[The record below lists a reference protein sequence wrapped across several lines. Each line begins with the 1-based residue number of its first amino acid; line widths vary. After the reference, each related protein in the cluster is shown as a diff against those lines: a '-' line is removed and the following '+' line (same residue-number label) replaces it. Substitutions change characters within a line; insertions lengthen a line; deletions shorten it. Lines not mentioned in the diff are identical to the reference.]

1 MKKMLLFVLLVLA
14 SNTVSAQNK
23 RLDLQK
29 GEGDTSAQKES
40 LRKLKNWRID
50 ERFGEADT
58 LAIDTLSLNYQDN
71 YPIYNYS
78 LSSAWNGNLGSPVQ
92 SRLYFDRVTT
102 GIDFYSAAYA
112 PYLLTPSKVNLYN
125 THIPFSEI
133 AYRTTSARYQEE
145 DYIRALFT
153 INMTPHWNIGMNIN
167 KIYARGQYK
176 QQASDMLSGAFWATY
191 YVRNYTMNSIF
202 TINRYRNYLNGGI
215 VSRDYILY
223 PEKVDAT
230 DIDTENI
237 PINLENTKAKYQ
249 NYSYFVNQKLN
260 IGYWRKVPVVSD
272 STEIVPIHKGDST
285 DLATISLESDS
296 ILLKMDSISKG
307 AKTIEKPKEI
317 EKSTE
322 TKAETS
328 AVESNEEYEET
339 YVKLASIIHTIDLED
354 TKRIFQEKSPL
365 PTAFYKNTYYG
376 DHRTLDLNRKW
387 QLRNV
392 LALELNQDINPF
404 GFAAGV
410 FVEHEYIHYSAA
422 TDTFRLNNYNSNNVR
437 VGGVIKRRS
446 KGWLQYEALVQTDIS
461 GEKAGDY
468 LLKGTLASDFSF
480 AKEPVHLEAD
490 ARIYQETYLNYYNAL
505 NTNHF
510 KWTYNFDAKQA
521 QQFGARLSLPKRDIS
536 IGVRAENVNNLMYF
550 GLDSLPT
557 QSNDLIQ
564 VLAADVK
571 VGLHFG
577 VFNWENQI
585 VYQQSSD
592 SKALPLPELTL
603 YSNMYYKAKWFKVL
617 DSQIGVSCRYNTAYY
632 GNLFVPSTGAFVHQ
646 NKQLIGNYP
655 LSNIY
660 ANFKVRTVRF
670 FLQYTNA
677 TQRLLDTRDYFEMTA
692 HPLNPSTIQF
702 GFSWNF
708 YD

>member
-1 MKKMLLFVLLVLA
+1 M
-14 SNTVSAQNK
+14 SAQNK
-23 RLDLQK
+23 RLDPHK
-29 GEGDTSAQKES
+29 GEGHEHAKKES

-78 LSSAWNGNLGSPVQ
+78 LASAWNGNLGSPVQ

-112 PYLLTPSKVNLYN
+112 PYLLTPSKVRLYN
-125 THIPFSEI
+125 THVPFSEI

-153 INMTPHWNIGMNIN
+153 INMTAHWNVGMKIN

-191 YVRNYTMNSIF
+191 YGRNYSMNSIF

-215 VSRDYILY
+215 VSRDYILH
-223 PEKVDAT
+223 PDKVDAT

-260 IGYWRKVPVVSD
+260 IGYWKKVLVAPD
-272 STEIVPIHKGDST
+272 STEIAPILMGDST
-285 DLATISLESDS
+285 DVAAIRLESDS
-296 ILLKMDSISKG
+296 INLKNNSINNV
-307 AKTIEKPKEI
+307 AKTVEKVEGT
-317 EKSTE
+317 EKSAAV
-322 TKAETS
+322 KAEAN
-328 AVESNEEYEET
+328 AVESEEEYEEE

-354 TKRIFQEKSPL
+354 TKRTFQEKSPL

-392 LALELNQDINPF
+392 LALELNQAVNPL

-410 FVEHEYIHYSAA
+410 FAEHEYVHYSAA
-422 TDTFRLNNYNSNNVR
+422 TDTLRLNSHNSNNLR
-437 VGGVIKRRS
+437 VGGVLKRRS
-446 KGWLQYEALVQTDIS
+446 KGWLQYDALVQTDIS

-468 LLKGTLASDFSF
+468 LLKGTLASDF
-480 AKEPVHLEAD
+480 KLGNEPIHLEAD
-490 ARIYQETYLNYYNAL
+490 ACIYQDTYLNYYSEF

-510 KWTYNFDAKQA
+510 KWTHKMDPKQA
-521 QQFGARLSLPKRDIS
+521 QQFGARLSLPNRDIS
-536 IGVRAENVNNLMYF
+536 FGVRAENVNNLMYF
-550 GLDSLPT
+550 GLDSLPS

-577 VFNWENQI
+577 VYNWENQV

-592 SKALPLPELTL
+592 KKALPLPELTL

-617 DSQIGVSCRYNTAYY
+617 DAQIGVSCRYNTAYY

-655 LSNIY
+655 LCNIY

-670 FLQYTNA
+670 FVQYNHA
-677 TQRLLDTRDYFEMTA
+677 NQSLLDMRDYFEMTA
-692 HPLNPSTIQF
+692 SPLNPSTIQF
-702 GFSWNF
+702 GFSWSF

>member
-1 MKKMLLFVLLVLA
+1 M
-14 SNTVSAQNK
+14 SAQNK
-23 RLDLQK
+23 RLDLHK
-29 GEGDTSAQKES
+29 GEGHTHQKES

-112 PYLLTPSKVNLYN
+112 PYLLTPSKVRLYN

-133 AYRTTSARYQEE
+133 AYRTTSARYHEE

-153 INMTPHWNIGMNIN
+153 INMTAHWNIGMKIN

-191 YVRNYTMNSIF
+191 YGRNYSMNSIF

-215 VSRDYILY
+215 VDRDYILH

-260 IGYWRKVPVVSD
+260 IGYWKKVLVESD
-272 STEIVPIHKGDST
+272 STEIVPILKGDST
-285 DLATISLESDS
+285 NVAAMNSDS
-296 ILLKMDSISKG
+296 IDKVK
-307 AKTIEKPKEI
+307 AT
-317 EKSTE
+317 EKSAVAT
-322 TKAETS
+322 AEAGT
-328 AVESNEEYEET
+328 VENEEDYEEE

-354 TKRIFQEKSPL
+354 TKRTFQEKSPL
-365 PTAFYKNTYYG
+365 PTEFYTNTYYG

-392 LALELNQDINPF
+392 LALELNQDINPL
-404 GFAAGV
+404 GFAASV
-410 FVEHEYIHYSAA
+410 FAEHEYVHYSAA
-422 TDTFRLNNYNSNNVR
+422 TDTFRLNNHNANNLR

-446 KGWLQYEALVQTDIS
+446 KGWLQYDALVQTDIS

-468 LLKGTLASDFSF
+468 LLKGTLASDFKL

-490 ARIYQETYLNYYNAL
+490 ARIYQDTYLNYYNAL

-510 KWTYNFDAKQA
+510 KWTHHFDAKQA

-536 IGVRAENVNNLMYF
+536 FGVRAENVNNLMYF

-577 VFNWENQI
+577 VFNWENQV

-592 SKALPLPELTL
+592 SKVLPLPELTL
-603 YSNMYYKAKWFKVL
+603 YSNLYYKAKWFKVL

-646 NKQLIGNYP
+646 DKQLIGNYP
-655 LSNIY
+655 LCNIY

-670 FLQYTNA
+670 FLQYNHA
-677 TQRLLDTRDYFEMTA
+677 NQSLLDMRDYFEMTA

-702 GFSWNF
+702 GFSWSF